1 MNRLLTEKEIQKI
14 HSASLQILEKT
25 GVKVES
31 EQALSLLGEA
41 GADVKDRNR
50 VKIPS
55 SLIEKALE
63 SSPHKI
69 TVYNQD
75 KEIAMVLAKDN
86 SFYGPGSD
94 CSYVIDPY
102 TGKRREAL
110 KEDIGRMARVCDYLT
125 NIDFVMSMGIP
136 HDLPLEDSFVHEF
149 EAMVLNTKKPI
160 IFTAHGER
168 DIKDI
173 YSMAAIVA
181 GSPEEL
187 RKYPFLIL
195 YSEPISPLIH
205 SQMGT
210 EKMLFC
216 AEKGIPFIY
225 IGSPMLGA
233 TAPVTLAGSLAVAN
247 AEALSGLL
255 IAQLKRE
262 GAMFIYGGD
271 ITVMDMRTSIF
282 AYGAP
287 EAQILNAGLADLGHY
302 YELPIFCMS
311 GATDAKI
318 LDAQAGIEYASS
330 ILTSTLNGANIIH
343 DLGYLESGSTS
354 SLESIVLADE
364 IVSMVKRITSGI
376 RISEETLALKVI
388 DRVGPGGNFLI
399 DEHTLHNF
407 KTAHWYPRFMDR
419 TNYDTWLE
427 HGQKAINDRLSKKV
441 KRILAEHKPTI
452 MSEDKK
458 VKIKSIIEERE
469 KSRNLSR
476 I

>member
-14 HSASLQILEKT
+14 HSASLYILEKT
-25 GVKVES
+25 GVKIEH
-31 EQALSLLGEA
+31 EEALTLLREA

-50 VKIPS
+50 VRIPS
-55 SLIEKALE
+55 SLIEKALKF
-63 SSPHKI
+63 SPHKI

-75 KEIAMVLAKDN
+75 KQIAMVLEKN
-86 SFYGPGSD
+86 NCFYGPGSD

-102 TGKRREAL
+102 TDKRREAL
-110 KEDIGRMARVCDYLT
+110 KEDIRRMARVCDYLA
-125 NIDFVMSMGIP
+125 NIDFIMSMGIP
-136 HDLPLEDSFVHEF
+136 HDLPLEDSFIHEF
-149 EAMVLNTKKPI
+149 EAMALNTKKPI
-160 IFTAHGER
+160 IFTAHGRR
-168 DIKDI
+168 DMEDI

-210 EKMLFC
+210 EKILFC

-225 IGSPMLGA
+225 ISSPMLGA
-233 TAPVTLAGSLAVAN
+233 TAPVTLAASLALAN

-255 IAQLKRE
+255 IAQLKKK
-262 GAMFIYGGD
+262 GTMFIYGGD

-287 EAQILNAGLADLGHY
+287 EVQILNTALADLGHY
-302 YELPIFCMS
+302 YKLPIFCMS
-311 GATDAKI
+311 GASDAKI
-318 LDAQAGIEYASS
+318 LDTQAGIEYASS
-330 ILTSTLNGANIIH
+330 ILTSTLNGANLIH

-354 SLESIVLADE
+354 SLESIVMADE
-364 IVSMVKRITSGI
+364 IVSMVKRITAGI
-376 RISEETLALKVI
+376 EINEDTLALKVI

-399 DEHTLHNF
+399 DKHTLHNF

-419 TNYDTWLE
+419 TNYDSWLE
-427 HGQKAINDRLSKKV
+427 YGQRAINDKLNKKV
-441 KRILAEHKPTI
+441 KQILAEHKPTI
-452 MSEDKK
+452 ISEDKK
-458 VKIKSIIEERE
+458 VKIKSIIEKRE
-469 KSRNLSR
+469 KSKN
-476 I
+476 IF